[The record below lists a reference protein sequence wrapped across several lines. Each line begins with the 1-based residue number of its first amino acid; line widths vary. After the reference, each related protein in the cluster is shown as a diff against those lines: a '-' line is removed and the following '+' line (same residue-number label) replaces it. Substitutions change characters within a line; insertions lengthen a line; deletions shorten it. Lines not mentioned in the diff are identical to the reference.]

1 MYLIPVLLLA
11 SVSPW
16 KDLYAV
22 AIGASSLQSGPQ
34 DEAAGLMLKGISS
47 GC

>member
-16 KDLYAV
+16 KDLYTV
-22 AIGASSLQSGPQ
+22 AIGASSLQSGPK
-34 DEAAGLMLKGISS
+34 DEATGLILKGISS